1 MYSENIEIQNRISH
15 IANRINMLDGIHEWS
30 LLSNLF
36 EKEIHK
42 ERSFYSYQNSLNL
55 AFLLLNDKSEFSKIF
70 WHSFA
75 LTYTETNNSFI
86 KNLNISDVVNIIDSL
101 EKYSKKDKE
110 ITNTLK
116 KFENYIVQN
125 GLLKKFS
132 KNHIEF
138 HPILRANPNYG
149 ASAILEPN
157 HESFKDLI
165 EHGKT
170 LLTKIIFSIYGL
182 KTTSGSGLE
191 TYTKSFVS
199 EPEVEKLTK
208 RGLVSPS
215 NTRLKANLDKIMS
228 KDFNHTYREYV
239 YVYLHSKELV
249 NQIMY
254 ESHIEDDFEIK
265 IGFHTIFEE
274 LSDYMYF
281 EAHHEFEF
289 PPDADKKLL
298 GNYAI
303 GYAIR
308 NLIAH
313 AIEKLR
319 ELVNSRYS
327 IFNSELA
334 SIDDIAL
341 VAGLSNPNSVI
352 NAVNGGQIKQGRSRF
367 NLDKDSV
374 IRWINDEKRKY
385 ELFMPIDSEI
395 PNEDI
400 NYTYLL
406 NLIKKER
413 EGIKKLKKE
422 KTVFNDDDKFV
433 RTDKK
438 IFGRVADHNK
448 RRWEWIGEGKTFK
461 EINAKNSTYRKCIDR
476 KTYRKHT
483 SPITQDILYDINS
496 GYIKQIK

>member
-1 MYSENIEIQNRISH
+1 MYSENIEIQNRISQ
-15 IANRINMLDGIHEWS
+15 ITSRITMLDDVHEWS
-30 LLSNLF
+30 LLSNLYK
-36 EKEIHK
+36 KEIYK
-42 ERSFYSYQNSLNL
+42 ERPFYSYQNSLNL
-55 AFLLLNDKSEFSKIF
+55 AFLLLNDKSKFSKIF

-86 KNLNISDVVNIIDSL
+86 KNLNINDVVNIIDSL
-101 EKYSKKDKE
+101 EKYSKKNKE
-110 ITNTLK
+110 ITKTLK
-116 KFENYIVQN
+116 KFEKYIVQN

-157 HESFKDLI
+157 HESFEDLI

-191 TYTKSFVS
+191 TYTKPVS
-199 EPEVEKLTK
+199 EQVVEKLTK

-215 NTRLKANLDKIMS
+215 NTRLKANLNKLMS
-228 KDFNHTYREYV
+228 KDFNHAYREYV
-239 YVYLHSKELV
+239 YVYLHSEELV
-249 NQIMY
+249 NQILY
-254 ESHIEDDFEIK
+254 DSDIEDDFEIK

-274 LSDYMYF
+274 LSEYMYF
-281 EAHHEFEF
+281 GAHHEFEF
-289 PPDADKKLL
+289 PPDVEKNSF
-298 GNYAI
+298 GHYEIGSAI
-303 GYAIR
+303 G

-313 AIEKLR
+313 AFEKLR

-327 IFNSELA
+327 IFNSNLA
-334 SIDDIAL
+334 SIKDIAL

-352 NAVNGGQIKQGRSRF
+352 NAVNDGQIKQESRF
-367 NLDKDSV
+367 NLDTDSV
-374 IRWINDEKRKY
+374 IKWINDEKRKY

-400 NYTYLL
+400 NYNYLL
-406 NLIKKER
+406 NLIEKER
-413 EGIKKLKKE
+413 EVIKKLKKE
-422 KTVFNDDDKFV
+422 KTLFNDDQKFV
-433 RTDKK
+433 RTDKE

-448 RRWEWIGEGKTFK
+448 KRWEWIGKEGRSFK
-461 EINAKNSTYRKCIDR
+461 EINAKNSTYRKNIKR
-476 KTYRKHT
+476 QTYKKHT
-483 SPITQDILYDINS
+483 SPITQDLQYDIDS
-496 GYIKQIK
+496 GYIDYKKE